1 MRSRLNK
8 KCNYFKKIASLK
20 KIFSEWQELNL
31 YDPNLMNIL
40 NDAMINQIPI
50 ELNYEGSGTR
60 DVIPYAFTQTKD
72 GNILLNVYKDT
83 GEIRRYRFDR
93 INNIWIDNTDQY
105 EEESYEQNNNEQN
118 NNEQEFM
125 EEDYDNMYNEQYDEE
140 YNEEIPMYDD
150 PELNNSN
157 QQQISQEEPI
167 YDEQIF
173 DQNQESEEFTDEV

>member
-1 MRSRLNK
+1 MQSRLNK
-8 KCNYFKKIASLK
+8 KCNYFKKVASLK

-105 EEESYEQNNNEQN
+105 EEESYEQNNNEQ
-118 NNEQEFM
+118 EFM
-125 EEDYDNMYNEQYDEE
+125 EEDYNNIYNEQYNEE

-173 DQNQESEEFTDEV
+173 DQNQESEEFADEV

>member
-8 KCNYFKKIASLK
+8 KYNYFKKVASLK

-105 EEESYEQNNNEQN
+105 EEESYEQSYEQN

-125 EEDYDNMYNEQYDEE
+125 EEDYNNIYNEQYNEE

>member
-8 KCNYFKKIASLK
+8 KYNYFKKIASLK

-105 EEESYEQNNNEQN
+105 EEESYEQNNNEQ
-118 NNEQEFM
+118 EFM
-125 EEDYDNMYNEQYDEE
+125 EEDYDNIYNEQYNEE

-173 DQNQESEEFTDEV
+173 DQNQESEEFADEV

>member
-1 MRSRLNK
+1 
-8 KCNYFKKIASLK
+8 
-20 KIFSEWQELNL
+20 
-31 YDPNLMNIL
+31 MNIL

-105 EEESYEQNNNEQN
+105 EEESYEQNNNEQ
-118 NNEQEFM
+118 EFM
-125 EEDYDNMYNEQYDEE
+125 EEDYNNMYNEQYNEE

-173 DQNQESEEFTDEV
+173 DQNQESEEFADEV

>member
-8 KCNYFKKIASLK
+8 KCNYFKKVASLK

-93 INNIWIDNTDQY
+93 INNIWIDSTDQY
-105 EEESYEQNNNEQN
+105 EEESYEQNNNEQ
-118 NNEQEFM
+118 EFI
-125 EEDYDNMYNEQYDEE
+125 EEDYNNIYNEQYNEE

-173 DQNQESEEFTDEV
+173 DQNQESEEFADEV

>member
-8 KCNYFKKIASLK
+8 KCNYFKKVASLK

-105 EEESYEQNNNEQN
+105 EEESYEQNNNEQEFTEENYN
-118 NNEQEFM
+118 NI
-125 EEDYDNMYNEQYDEE
+125 YNEQYNEE
-140 YNEEIPMYDD
+140 YSEEIPMYDD

-167 YDEQIF
+167 YNEQIF

>member
-8 KCNYFKKIASLK
+8 KCNYFKKVASLK

-105 EEESYEQNNNEQN
+105 EEESYEQNNNEQ
-118 NNEQEFM
+118 EFM
-125 EEDYDNMYNEQYDEE
+125 EEEYNNIYNEQYNEE
-140 YNEEIPMYDD
+140 YNEDIPMYDD

-167 YDEQIF
+167 YNEQIF

>member
-8 KCNYFKKIASLK
+8 KCNYFKKVASLK

-93 INNIWIDNTDQY
+93 INNIWIDNTNQY
-105 EEESYEQNNNEQN
+105 EEESYEQNNNEQ
-118 NNEQEFM
+118 EFM
-125 EEDYDNMYNEQYDEE
+125 EEDYNNMYDEQYNEE

-173 DQNQESEEFTDEV
+173 DQNQESEEFADEV

>member
-105 EEESYEQNNNEQN
+105 EEESYEQNNNEQ
-118 NNEQEFM
+118 EFM
-125 EEDYDNMYNEQYDEE
+125 EEDYNDIYNEQYNEE

>member
-8 KCNYFKKIASLK
+8 KCNYFKKVASLK

-105 EEESYEQNNNEQN
+105 EEESYEQNNNEQ
-118 NNEQEFM
+118 EFM
-125 EEDYDNMYNEQYDEE
+125 EEDYNNIYNEQYNKE
-140 YNEEIPMYDD
+140 YNEEIPTYDD

>member
-8 KCNYFKKIASLK
+8 KCNYFKKVASLK

-105 EEESYEQNNNEQN
+105 EEESYEQNNNEQ
-118 NNEQEFM
+118 EFM
-125 EEDYDNMYNEQYDEE
+125 EEDYNNMYNEQYNEE

-150 PELNNSN
+150 PELNDSN

-173 DQNQESEEFTDEV
+173 DQNQESEEFADEV

>member
-8 KCNYFKKIASLK
+8 KCNYFKKVASLK

-105 EEESYEQNNNEQN
+105 EEESYEQNNNEQ
-118 NNEQEFM
+118 EFM
-125 EEDYDNMYNEQYDEE
+125 EEDYNNIYNEQYNEE
-140 YNEEIPMYDD
+140 YNEEIPTYDD
-150 PELNNSN
+150 PELNNSD

-167 YDEQIF
+167 YNEQIF

>member
-8 KCNYFKKIASLK
+8 KCNYFKKVASLK

-105 EEESYEQNNNEQN
+105 EEESYEQNNNEQ
-118 NNEQEFM
+118 EFM
-125 EEDYDNMYNEQYDEE
+125 EEDYNNIYDEQYNEE

>member
-8 KCNYFKKIASLK
+8 KYNYFKKVASLK

-93 INNIWIDNTDQY
+93 INNIWIDSTDQY
-105 EEESYEQNNNEQN
+105 EEESYEQNNNEQ
-118 NNEQEFM
+118 EFM
-125 EEDYDNMYNEQYDEE
+125 EEDYNNIYNEQYNEE

>member
-8 KCNYFKKIASLK
+8 KCNYFKKVASLK

-93 INNIWIDNTDQY
+93 INNIWIDSTDQY
-105 EEESYEQNNNEQN
+105 EEESYEQNNNEQ
-118 NNEQEFM
+118 ECM
-125 EEDYDNMYNEQYDEE
+125 EEEDNNMYN
-140 YNEEIPMYDD
+140 D

>member
-8 KCNYFKKIASLK
+8 KCNYFKKVASLK

-93 INNIWIDNTDQY
+93 INNIWIDSTDQY
-105 EEESYEQNNNEQN
+105 EEESYEQNNNEQ
-118 NNEQEFM
+118 EFM
-125 EEDYDNMYNEQYDEE
+125 EEDYNNIYNEQYNEE

-167 YDEQIF
+167 YNEQIF

>member
-8 KCNYFKKIASLK
+8 KCNYFKKVASLK

-105 EEESYEQNNNEQN
+105 EEESYEQNNNEQ
-118 NNEQEFM
+118 EFM
-125 EEDYDNMYNEQYDEE
+125 EEDYNNIYNEQYNEE

-157 QQQISQEEPI
+157 QQQVSQEEPI

-173 DQNQESEEFTDEV
+173 DQNQESEEFADEV

>member
-8 KCNYFKKIASLK
+8 KCNYFKKVASLK

-105 EEESYEQNNNEQN
+105 EEESYEQNNNEQ
-118 NNEQEFM
+118 EFM
-125 EEDYDNMYNEQYDEE
+125 EEDYNNMYNEQYNEE
-140 YNEEIPMYDD
+140 YNEEIPMYED

-157 QQQISQEEPI
+157 QQQINQEEPI

>member
-105 EEESYEQNNNEQN
+105 EEESYEQNNNEQ
-118 NNEQEFM
+118 EFM
-125 EEDYDNMYNEQYDEE
+125 EEDYNNMYNEQYNEE

-173 DQNQESEEFTDEV
+173 DQNQESEEFADEV

>member
-8 KCNYFKKIASLK
+8 KCNYFKKVASLK

-105 EEESYEQNNNEQN
+105 EEESYEQSYEQN

-125 EEDYDNMYNEQYDEE
+125 EEDYNNMYNEQYNEE

-157 QQQISQEEPI
+157 QQQVSQEEPI

>member
-8 KCNYFKKIASLK
+8 KYNYFKKIASLK

-105 EEESYEQNNNEQN
+105 EEESYEQSYEQN

-125 EEDYDNMYNEQYDEE
+125 EEDYNNIYNEQYNEE

>member
-8 KCNYFKKIASLK
+8 KYNYFKKVASLK

-93 INNIWIDNTDQY
+93 INNIWIDSTDQY
-105 EEESYEQNNNEQN
+105 EEESYEQNNNEQ
-118 NNEQEFM
+118 EFM
-125 EEDYDNMYNEQYDEE
+125 EEDYNNMYNEQYNEE

-150 PELNNSN
+150 PELNDSN

>member
-8 KCNYFKKIASLK
+8 KCNYFKKVASLK

-105 EEESYEQNNNEQN
+105 EEESYEQNNNEQ
-118 NNEQEFM
+118 EFM
-125 EEDYDNMYNEQYDEE
+125 EEDYNNMYNEQYNEE

-173 DQNQESEEFTDEV
+173 DQNQESEEFADEV

>member
-8 KCNYFKKIASLK
+8 KCNYFKKVASLK

-105 EEESYEQNNNEQN
+105 EEESYEQNNNEQ
-118 NNEQEFM
+118 EFM
-125 EEDYDNMYNEQYDEE
+125 EEDYNNMYNEQYNEE

-167 YDEQIF
+167 YNEQIF

>member
-8 KCNYFKKIASLK
+8 KCNYFKKVASLK

-93 INNIWIDNTDQY
+93 INNIWIDNADQY
-105 EEESYEQNNNEQN
+105 EEESYEQNNNEQ
-118 NNEQEFM
+118 EFM
-125 EEDYDNMYNEQYDEE
+125 EEDYNNMYNEQYNEE

>member
-8 KCNYFKKIASLK
+8 KCNYFKKVASLK

-105 EEESYEQNNNEQN
+105 EEESYEQNNNEQ
-118 NNEQEFM
+118 EFM
-125 EEDYDNMYNEQYDEE
+125 EEDYNNMYNEQYNEE

-157 QQQISQEEPI
+157 QQQVSQEEPI

>member
-8 KCNYFKKIASLK
+8 KCNYFKKVASLK

-105 EEESYEQNNNEQN
+105 EEESYEQNNNEQ
-118 NNEQEFM
+118 EFM
-125 EEDYDNMYNEQYDEE
+125 EENYDNIYNEQYNEE

>member
-8 KCNYFKKIASLK
+8 KCNYFKKVASLK

-93 INNIWIDNTDQY
+93 INNIWIDSTDQY
-105 EEESYEQNNNEQN
+105 EEESYEQN

-125 EEDYDNMYNEQYDEE
+125 EEDYDNMYNEQYNEE

>member
-8 KCNYFKKIASLK
+8 KYNYFKKVASLK

-93 INNIWIDNTDQY
+93 INNIWIDSTDQY
-105 EEESYEQNNNEQN
+105 EEESYEQNNNEQ
-118 NNEQEFM
+118 EFM
-125 EEDYDNMYNEQYDEE
+125 EEDYNNMYNEQYNEE

>member
-105 EEESYEQNNNEQN
+105 EEESYEQSYEQN

-125 EEDYDNMYNEQYDEE
+125 EEDYNNMYNEQYNEE

-157 QQQISQEEPI
+157 QQQVSQEEPI

>member
-8 KCNYFKKIASLK
+8 KCNYFKKVASLK

-93 INNIWIDNTDQY
+93 INNIWIDSTDQY
-105 EEESYEQNNNEQN
+105 EEESYEQN

-125 EEDYDNMYNEQYDEE
+125 EEDYDNMYNEQYNEE

-157 QQQISQEEPI
+157 QQQINQEEPI

>member
-8 KCNYFKKIASLK
+8 KCNYFKKVASLK

-105 EEESYEQNNNEQN
+105 EEESYEQNNNEQFN
-118 NNEQEFM
+118 
-125 EEDYDNMYNEQYDEE
+125 EE

>member
-8 KCNYFKKIASLK
+8 KCNYFKKVASLK

-105 EEESYEQNNNEQN
+105 EEESYEQNNNEQ
-118 NNEQEFM
+118 EFM
-125 EEDYDNMYNEQYDEE
+125 EEDYDNMYNEQYNEE

-150 PELNNSN
+150 PELNDSN

>member
-8 KCNYFKKIASLK
+8 KCNYFKKVASLK

-93 INNIWIDNTDQY
+93 INNIWIDSTDQY
-105 EEESYEQNNNEQN
+105 EEESYEQN

-125 EEDYDNMYNEQYDEE
+125 EEDYDNMYNEQYNEE
-140 YNEEIPMYDD
+140 YNEEIPTYDD

-173 DQNQESEEFTDEV
+173 DQNQESEEFADEV

>member
-8 KCNYFKKIASLK
+8 KCNYFKKVASLK

-93 INNIWIDNTDQY
+93 INNIWIDSTDQY
-105 EEESYEQNNNEQN
+105 EEESYEQNNNEQ
-118 NNEQEFM
+118 EFA
-125 EEDYDNMYNEQYDEE
+125 EEDYNNIYNEQYNEE

>member
-8 KCNYFKKIASLK
+8 KCNYFKKVASLK

-93 INNIWIDNTDQY
+93 INNIWIDSTDQY
-105 EEESYEQNNNEQN
+105 EEESYEQNNNEQ
-118 NNEQEFM
+118 EFT
-125 EEDYDNMYNEQYDEE
+125 EEDYNNVYNEQYNEE

>member
-8 KCNYFKKIASLK
+8 KCNYFKKVTSLK

-93 INNIWIDNTDQY
+93 INNIWIDSTDQY
-105 EEESYEQNNNEQN
+105 EEESYEQNNNEQ
-118 NNEQEFM
+118 EFM
-125 EEDYDNMYNEQYDEE
+125 EEDYNNMYNEQYNEE

>member
-8 KCNYFKKIASLK
+8 KCNYFKKVASLK

-105 EEESYEQNNNEQN
+105 EEESYEQNNNEQ
-118 NNEQEFM
+118 EFM
-125 EEDYDNMYNEQYDEE
+125 EEDYNNIYNEQYNEE
-140 YNEEIPMYDD
+140 YNEEIPTYDD

-173 DQNQESEEFTDEV
+173 DQNQESEEFADEV